1 MGPAVGRLRKVHKKM
16 PDHVVHTVQLGR
28 LINICG
34 HFNGH
39 KKNCVNQRTVQDG
52 TFTFLQGTCPE
63 KKRFSLQKFHAGTE
77 MLIYRYKFIQNFSTA
92 LFFRY

>member
-1 MGPAVGRLRKVHKKM
+1 MGPAVGRLRKKM
-16 PDHVVHTVQLGR
+16 PDNVVHTVKLGR

-52 TFTFLQGTCPE
+52 TITFLQGTCPE
-63 KKRFSLQKFHAGTE
+63 KKIL
-77 MLIYRYKFIQNFSTA
+77 STKIHE
-92 LFFRY
+92 RKC

>member
-1 MGPAVGRLRKVHKKM
+1 MFLTCLLVEVGPAVGRLRKIHKKM
-16 PDHVVHTVQLGR
+16 PDHVVRTVKLGR

-39 KKNCVNQRTVQDG
+39 KKKCVNQRTVQDG

-63 KKRFSLQKFHAGTE
+63 KKFSLQKFRNGNVN
-77 MLIYRYKFIQNFSTA
+77 IPV
-92 LFFRY
+92 

>member
-1 MGPAVGRLRKVHKKM
+1 MGPAVGRLRKKM
-16 PDHVVHTVQLGR
+16 PDNVVHTVKLGS

-63 KKRFSLQKFHAGTE
+63 KKIL
-77 MLIYRYKFIQNFSTA
+77 STKIHE
-92 LFFRY
+92 RKC